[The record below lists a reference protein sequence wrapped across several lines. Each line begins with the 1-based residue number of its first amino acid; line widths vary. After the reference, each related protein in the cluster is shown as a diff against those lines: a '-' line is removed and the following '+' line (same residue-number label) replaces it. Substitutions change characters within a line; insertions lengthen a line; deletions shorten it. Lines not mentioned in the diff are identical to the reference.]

1 MGILDSGSK
10 VVVMQKCVWEERG
23 LPLHSD
29 HVLWM
34 MSANTSVDSTI
45 GVLEYLALD
54 FVQEKYYSRIRLWAT
69 LTSTCSWGDHFI
81 VS

>member
-10 VVVMQKCVWEERG
+10 VVAMPKHVGEELG

-34 MSANTSVDSTI
+34 TSVNTSIDSTI
-45 GVLEYLALD
+45 GVLENLALD
-54 FVQEKYYSRIRLWAT
+54 VGVGDVLLQVQIM
-69 LTSTCSWGDHFI
+69 DHTNFDLLLG
-81 VS
+81 